1 MASVTGDDKAR
12 RRLAVQVATPR
23 ALEDLATLSDILDNR
38 YLLNEP
44 ARRLPSHL
52 RKFEREQID
61 FGEALVGIGDR
72 AEGAER
78 GGHRQRRRLS
88 LRLYFNHGPVGD
100 AVAPYAPRHP
110 RGRHG

>member
-1 MASVTGDDKAR
+1 VRSR
-12 RRLAVQVATPR
+12 N
-23 ALEDLATLSDILDNR
+23 LATLTGILDNR
-38 YLLNEP
+38 DLLNEP

-78 GGHRQRRRLS
+78 GGHRPADVFPCGFILIMDRLATPWQ
-88 LRLYFNHGPVGD
+88 LI
-100 AVAPYAPRHP
+100 PRHP
-110 RGRHG
+110 RGRT